1 MILLKLIDTTN
12 VALFKKYQ
20 GFSAPVVFMGGCL
33 WVMDLE
39 RLKNGDECSG
49 FHTSAI
55 VGCSKIQENIVIF
68 QTLNNEYTFQIL
80 EGELDLEGGVVGA
93 MIEENRA
100 KYKGRG
106 K

>member
-1 MILLKLIDTTN
+1 MVLLKLIDTTN
-12 VALFKKYQ
+12 IAIFQKYQ
-20 GFSAPVVFMGGCL
+20 GFTAPLVFMGGCV

-39 RLKNGDECSG
+39 RLKNGEEHSG

-55 VGCSKIQENIVIF
+55 VGYSNIQENIVIF

-80 EGELDLEGGVVGA
+80 EGELDLEGGAVGA
-93 MIEENRA
+93 VIDENRA
-100 KYKGRG
+100 KYKGEG